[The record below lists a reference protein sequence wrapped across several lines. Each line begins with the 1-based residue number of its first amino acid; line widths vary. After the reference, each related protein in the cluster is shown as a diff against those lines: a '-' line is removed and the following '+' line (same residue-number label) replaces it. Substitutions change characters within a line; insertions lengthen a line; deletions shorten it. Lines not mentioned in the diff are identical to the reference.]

1 MKVKG
6 TPYLT
11 YCDLINKFNL
21 LNFEKIPKVN
31 KIVLEFPLKSFLPFY
46 HEYYNSTVTDDNIQL
61 KGTFFWYILLNS
73 FPTIQFQD
81 VKVTKFNRN
90 KVEGD
95 FLLRITLTDKDQ
107 INDLLSR
114 IFSETASYSKRIKNQ
129 NLGRFFISKN
139 SSASYNFFIPGSFF
153 SDANELFSVKIKN
166 TDLKQVKVFTSIIF
180 YNIPQNINM
189 QNLIAY
195 LSFIH

>member
-1 MKVKG
+1 
-6 TPYLT
+6 
-11 YCDLINKFNL
+11 
-21 LNFEKIPKVN
+21 
-31 KIVLEFPLKSFLPFY
+31 
-46 HEYYNSTVTDDNIQL
+46 
-61 KGTFFWYILLNS
+61 LLNS